1 MRGLFTAGVLDVLM
15 GRGVTFDGIVGVSA
29 GACFGC
35 NYKSGQIGR
44 VIREEVDALY
54 IEGTRYRKTGI
65 VFFGLEKP
73 GTAHQTDLFDDT
85 PPAEK
90 SRLYAA
96 VDALNA
102 RYGKGKVF
110 SARLS
115 RGPLRPLRGSRY
127 ALSQP
132 DRLRRQAI
140 TLGVFASPRVANP
153 RKGRLRPGPRR
164 KVVAHEAAE
173 AFASPGH
180 PLGRADDRAVNA
192 KD

>member
-1 MRGLFTAGVLDVLM
+1 MPQRDDLIEEIKRTDLLLEWAVQNGDEAEAERLREMLRA
-15 GRGVTFDGIVGVSA
+15 
-29 GACFGC
+29 
-35 NYKSGQIGR
+35 
-44 VIREEVDALY
+44 IREEVDALY

-110 SARLS
+110 SARHSRNLFASLNPLGLARSNREPRLRGGYAQGLGARSWHMKRQKLS
-115 RGPLRPLRGSRY
+115 RRPTTRWDELMTVR
-127 ALSQP
+127 
-132 DRLRRQAI
+132 
-140 TLGVFASPRVANP
+140 
-153 RKGRLRPGPRR
+153 
-164 KVVAHEAAE
+164 
-173 AFASPGH
+173 
-180 PLGRADDRAVNA
+180 
-192 KD
+192 

>member
-15 GRGVTFDGIVGVSA
+15 ERGVKFDGIIGVSA

-73 GTAHQTDLFDDT
+73 GTARQTDLFDDT
-85 PPAEK
+85 PPAEQ

-110 SARLS
+110 SAAEGIGPRSWQMKRQKLS
-115 RGPLRPLRGSRY
+115 RRPTTRWDELMTVR
-127 ALSQP
+127 
-132 DRLRRQAI
+132 
-140 TLGVFASPRVANP
+140 
-153 RKGRLRPGPRR
+153 
-164 KVVAHEAAE
+164 
-173 AFASPGH
+173 
-180 PLGRADDRAVNA
+180 
-192 KD
+192 

>member
-73 GTAHQTDLFDDT
+73 GTAHQTDFFDDT

-110 SARLS
+110 SARHSL
-115 RGPLRPLRGSRY
+115 
-127 ALSQP
+127 
-132 DRLRRQAI
+132 
-140 TLGVFASPRVANP
+140 TLGLARSIASPACAAVTP
-153 RKGRLRPGPRR
+153 RASAQGRGT
-164 KVVAHEAAE
+164 
-173 AFASPGH
+173 
-180 PLGRADDRAVNA
+180 
-192 KD
+192 